1 MEKLKFNGNEYDV
14 YLTGEAVIIAMDELQ
29 SDFFRL
35 ARELQ
40 SRITAGEIPLLDVTA
55 KLMYCAIKCA
65 NPSSFRNY
73 KIFMQSTK
81 NISDF
86 IDADNFVA
94 LNKLINDA
102 FSVVGEEEETEAK
115 KKEPAPET
123 VNH

>member
-14 YLTGEAVIIAMDELQ
+14 YLTGEVVIIAMDELH

-40 SRITAGEIPLLDVTA
+40 SRITNGEIPLLDVTA

-65 NPSSFRNY
+65 SPESFRNY
-73 KIFMQSTK
+73 KTFMQSTL
-81 NISDF
+81 NVSDF

-94 LNKLINDA
+94 LNNLINAA
-102 FSVVGEEEETEAK
+102 FDVGDEEKTEAK
-115 KKEPAPET
+115 KKEQAP
-123 VNH
+123 VSH